1 MFPLVI
7 LAAVVAGS
15 LAGCSRYQSPE
26 SLDATTEPE
35 QAPQRSVT
43 SQDAAIG
50 LDGGRSDGAAID
62 SYSSQRTPREQ
73 LQSVRQGVAVLSNMC
88 DWYNTDFEKSF
99 CRTMFGFTDLY
110 LQSEQNRS
118 R

>member
-26 SLDATTEPE
+26 SLDATAEPP
-35 QAPQRSVT
+35 QVPPARQRSAAT
-43 SQDAAIG
+43 SF
-50 LDGGRSDGAAID
+50 DGGRSDGAPVD
-62 SYSSQRTPREQ
+62 SYSSQRTQRQQ
-73 LQSVRQGVAVLSNMC
+73 LESVRQGVGVLSNMC

-110 LQSEQNRS
+110 LQSEQNRVP
-118 R
+118 